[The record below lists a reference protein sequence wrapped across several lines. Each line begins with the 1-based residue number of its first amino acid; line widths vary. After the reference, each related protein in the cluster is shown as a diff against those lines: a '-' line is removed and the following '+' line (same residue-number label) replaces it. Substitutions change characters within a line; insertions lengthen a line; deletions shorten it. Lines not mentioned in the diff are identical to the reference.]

1 MAISFR
7 DVGGDGIDEHISTGI
22 FDWDELDLIQF
33 FCPWDDSSHWT
44 VVAHDEKISKS
55 LLCFEVF
62 QSDCD
67 SSCLAM
73 G

>member
-22 FDWDELDLIQF
+22 FDWDELDLIQSG
-33 FCPWDDSSHWT
+33 PDP
-44 VVAHDEKISKS
+44 
-55 LLCFEVF
+55 VF
-62 QSDCD
+62 LSV
-67 SSCLAM
+67 